1 MAGVAH
7 GALGQG
13 NALSVYARMAACP
26 SLGQITRDVL
36 GPLCSHVG
44 ATSAVFVQYQIGPLG
59 LSVGRGVT
67 FALDPASLAVYA
79 EHYHQMDLVA
89 HAAVAVARHQTRG
102 PRRET
107 VTLWGLADQRTFRDT
122 DYYNEFLRPFGLGD
136 VLGTFIPVRTLSS
149 DTVLCVGLHRWAD
162 AEPFGAAEMA
172 KLRAIRPLVA
182 AGLSNLALQEALDCA
197 DQALQLVAGTG
208 QALGLAILDERLGLI
223 YASPKAVVDLGL
235 NEPLRADEW
244 LREFADAAQAL
255 SPYRTGPITLG
266 CGGPGGITA
275 TITRHLLSDGAV
287 RYMVTTSEASIR
299 AKMESRCRL
308 HDLSA
313 REGDVARLVAAG
325 LTNES
330 IGAQLDIS
338 VRTVENHLRAVY
350 GKIGVNS
357 RTQLISRLLD
367 IA

>member
-1 MAGVAH
+1 MAGIAH
-7 GALGQG
+7 SALGQG

-36 GPLCSHVG
+36 APLCSHVG
-44 ATSAVFVQYQIGPLG
+44 ATSAVFVQYHLGPRG

-67 FALDPASLAVYA
+67 FALDPASLAAYA
-79 EHYHQMDLVA
+79 EHYHHMDPVA
-89 HAAVAVARHQTRG
+89 HAAVAVARQQTRA

-107 VTLWGLADQRTFRDT
+107 VTLWGLADKRTFRDT

-136 VLGTFIPVRTLSS
+136 VLGTFIPVRTLAS
-149 DTVLCVGLHRWAD
+149 DTVLCVGLHRWAE

-208 QALGLAILDERLGLI
+208 QPLGLAILDERMGLL
-223 YASPKAVVDLGL
+223 YASPKAVIDLGL

-244 LREFADAAQAL
+244 MREFADAAQAL
-255 SPYRTGPITLG
+255 SPYRTGPVTIS
-266 CGGPGGITA
+266 GGQDRISA
-275 TITRHLLSDGAV
+275 TITRHLLADGAV
-287 RYMVTTSEASIR
+287 RYMVTTSEPSIR
-299 AKMESRCRL
+299 ATMDSRCRL

-313 REGDVARLVAAG
+313 READVARLVAAG

-338 VRTVENHLRAVY
+338 VRTVENHLRAIY